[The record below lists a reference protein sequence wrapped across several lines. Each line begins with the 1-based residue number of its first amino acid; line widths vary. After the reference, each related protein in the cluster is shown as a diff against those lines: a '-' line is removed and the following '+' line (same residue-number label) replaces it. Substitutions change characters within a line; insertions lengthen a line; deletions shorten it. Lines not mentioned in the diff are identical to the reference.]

1 MELRDKIIEH
11 TGNLMI
17 QFGIRTVT
25 MDDISRDLGISKKT
39 IYQYFKDKKDL
50 VNSIVREHI
59 DEDINHFRRA
69 MSEGENS
76 IHALIIVSQCLRDS
90 LKDIKAN
97 IMHELH
103 RFYPDAWMMFEDF
116 KVNVMKESL
125 ISVIRR
131 GQQEGHF
138 RPEINAELMASLR
151 IEQVQIFMMNKDLLP
166 RDQISL
172 GEVQYQLF
180 DHFIHGL
187 FTLEGYQL
195 FNQYNINN
203 NQNEKLTQ
211 KN

>member
-1 MELRDKIIEH
+1 MTR
-11 TGNLMI
+11 
-17 QFGIRTVT
+17 FGIRTVT

-50 VNSIVREHI
+50 VNNIVQVHI
-59 DEDINHFRRA
+59 NEDIAQFKRA

-76 IHALIIVSQCLRDS
+76 VHSLIIVSQCLRDS

-103 RFYPDAWMMFEDF
+103 KFYPDAWMMFEDF

-125 ISVIRR
+125 ISVIKR
-131 GQQEGHF
+131 GQQEGYF
-138 RPEINAELMASLR
+138 RPEINAELMAVLR
-151 IEQVQIFMMNKDLLP
+151 IEQVQIFMMNKELLP
-166 RDQISL
+166 RDQTSL
-172 GEVQYQLF
+172 VEVQYQLF

-187 FTLEGYQL
+187 FTIEGYQL

-203 NQNEKLTQ
+203 NQHEKLTQ

>member
-1 MELRDKIIEH
+1 
-11 TGNLMI
+11 
-17 QFGIRTVT
+17 

-50 VNSIVREHI
+50 VNNIVQVHI
-59 DEDINHFRRA
+59 NEDIAQFKRA

-76 IHALIIVSQCLRDS
+76 VHSLIIVSQCLRDS

-103 RFYPDAWMMFEDF
+103 KFYPDAWMMFEDF

-125 ISVIRR
+125 ISVIKR
-131 GQQEGHF
+131 GQQEGYF
-138 RPEINAELMASLR
+138 RPEINAELMAVLR
-151 IEQVQIFMMNKDLLP
+151 IEQVQIFMMNKELLP
-166 RDQISL
+166 RDQTSL
-172 GEVQYQLF
+172 VEVQYQLF

-187 FTLEGYQL
+187 FTIEGYKL

-203 NQNEKLTQ
+203 NQHEKLTQ